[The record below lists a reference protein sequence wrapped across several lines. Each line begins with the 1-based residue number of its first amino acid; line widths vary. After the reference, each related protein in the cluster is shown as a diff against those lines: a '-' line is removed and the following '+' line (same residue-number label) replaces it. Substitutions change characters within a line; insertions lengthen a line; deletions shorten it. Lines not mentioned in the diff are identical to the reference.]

1 MAERGNTKH
10 SPHLDEKMQQETLG
24 MVRNRQPAHAE
35 EWRETEPF
43 PDDTDPAEVRD
54 AVGRG
59 GREPEDTGLDDEGP
73 DDILAEDEGP
83 DDEATAER

>member
-10 SPHLDEKMQQETLG
+10 SPHLDEKMQQETQG
-24 MVRNRQPAHAE
+24 MVKNRQPAHAE

-43 PDDTDPAEVRD
+43 PDDTDSAEVRD

-59 GREPEDTGLDDEGP
+59 GAEPENTRGAEAGDLGEDPDEEEDPDGRTADT
-73 DDILAEDEGP
+73 
-83 DDEATAER
+83 